1 VKVANTAHAG
11 RRMDMGILRRVAAG
25 FWMAVAVA
33 AWGRVGG
40 AQMTAVTPTLTYRID
55 STDRE
60 IIVELSPLNLPAHAS
75 HHDIP
80 QLPPQILVVPVTG
93 WFEGYAGEIVDSA
106 GRPVPQ
112 IVIHHLN
119 LIVPQRRELFSTIM
133 QRMGAAGAET
143 PPVLL
148 PRLFGHPVLGYP
160 ISQGDTL
167 LVTIMLNNPTATT
180 YHNARLRVRLPY
192 ASSTT
197 WPRPLSIYP
206 FYLDVM
212 PPAGEHDYDLPPG
225 HSEKSWEG
233 RPAVPGRI
241 LAVGGHLHEYGV
253 ALRVE
258 DVTAG
263 RVIWGTTPVTD
274 TAGQVVA
281 IPNTTFWWRLGVSL
295 SPDHTY
301 RVTAVYENPTGRT
314 IPLGA
319 MGAVA
324 GVFLPDDMDRW
335 PKVDRTSPEYQR
347 DVQVTYDTGMGD
359 MKDMHDMVGPASAPK
374 ATARATGDTPVG
386 MRQGMLNASIP
397 TRRSA
402 QTP

>member
-1 VKVANTAHAG
+1 VKVRDCSPSG
-11 RRMDMGILRRVAAG
+11 PRRELGILRGAALSLVL
-25 FWMAVAVA
+25 ALAVA
-33 AWGRVGG
+33 AWGREGI
-40 AQMTAVTPTLTYRID
+40 AQASAVEPTLRYTVD
-55 STDRE
+55 SVHRE

-80 QLPPQILVVPVTG
+80 QLPPQALVVPVTG
-93 WFEGYAGEIVDSA
+93 WIEGYAGEIVDSA
-106 GRPVPQ
+106 GGPIPRV
-112 IVIHHLN
+112 VIHHLN

-148 PRLFGHPVLGYP
+148 PAVFGHPVLGYP
-160 ISQGDTL
+160 ISRGDTL
-167 LVTIMLNNPTATT
+167 LVTIMLNNPTATA
-180 YHNARLRVRLPY
+180 YHDARLRIRLPY
-192 ASSTT
+192 AARNS
-197 WPRPLSIYP
+197 WPRPMSIYP

-212 PPAGEHDYDLPPG
+212 PPAGSHDYDLPAG

-241 LAVGGHLHEYGV
+241 LAIGGHLHEYGV

-263 RVIWGTTPVTD
+263 RLLWGTTPVTD
-274 TAGQVVA
+274 AAGQIVA
-281 IPNTTFWWRLGVSL
+281 IPNKTFWWRLGVPL
-295 SPDHTY
+295 YPDHTY
-301 RVTAVYENPTGRT
+301 RVTAVYDNPTGRT
-314 IPLGA
+314 IRDGA

-324 GVFLPDDMDRW
+324 GVFLPADMDRW
-335 PKVDRTSPEYQR
+335 PAVDRTSPEYQR
-347 DVQVTYDTGMGD
+347 DVQVTYDTRMGD
-359 MKDMHDMVGPASAPK
+359 MDDMQNMDGAPTAPK
-374 ATARATGDTPVG
+374 VAAGATGTTHEGV
-386 MRQGMLNASIP
+386 RNASYP

>member
-1 VKVANTAHAG
+1 
-11 RRMDMGILRRVAAG
+11 
-25 FWMAVAVA
+25 
-33 AWGRVGG
+33 
-40 AQMTAVTPTLTYRID
+40 
-55 STDRE
+55 
-60 IIVELSPLNLPAHAS
+60 
-75 HHDIP
+75 
-80 QLPPQILVVPVTG
+80 
-93 WFEGYAGEIVDSA
+93 
-106 GRPVPQ
+106 
-112 IVIHHLN
+112 
-119 LIVPQRRELFSTIM
+119 
-133 QRMGAAGAET
+133 
-143 PPVLL
+143 
-148 PRLFGHPVLGYP
+148 
-160 ISQGDTL
+160 
-167 LVTIMLNNPTATT
+167 MLNNPTATS

-192 ASSTT
+192 APSSI

-253 ALRVE
+253 ALRVD
-258 DVTAG
+258 DVTAN
-263 RVIWGTTPVTD
+263 RVVWKTAPDTD
-274 TAGQVVA
+274 AAGQIA
-281 IPNTTFWWRLGVSL
+281 DIPNTKFWWRLGDRL

-335 PKVDRTSPEYQR
+335 PKVDRMSPEYQR

-359 MKDMHDMVGPASAPK
+359 MDMHDMNGPPTAPK
-374 ATARATGDTPVG
+374 VVARATGEKHAGLGESV
-386 MRQGMLNASIP
+386 LNASTP